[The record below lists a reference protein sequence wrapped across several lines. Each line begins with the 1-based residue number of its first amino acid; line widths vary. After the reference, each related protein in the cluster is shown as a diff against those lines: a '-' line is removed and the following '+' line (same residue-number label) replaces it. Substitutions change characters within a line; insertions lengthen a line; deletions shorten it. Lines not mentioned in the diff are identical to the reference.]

1 MLPLIKERIVKVI
14 FVADV
19 PSVAKVGQT
28 KEVANGYA
36 RNYLF
41 PRKLAVLANS
51 TAAAAVDAHLKKL
64 VKQHAILEAE
74 MAELAKKIN
83 GTEITLRAK
92 VGENDKLYGSITAA
106 DIAEA
111 LSKAA
116 GVLIDKKNVAIAEP
130 IKLAGVCDVTIK
142 FMHDI
147 TAVIKTCVVDEN
159 ATEEMIAQAKTKK
172 AEAKKE
178 KAEAP
183 AEPKKA
189 KAVKAADAAGKAEAA
204 AEPKKEKSEKKEK
217 KPKVEKPAKEEP
229 VAEVKAAVEEKAVAE
244 KPAKAAD
251 ASAKAPAE
259 RKAKAAKEEKVE
271 EKPARAEKAPAEKKA
286 KAEKA
291 VKEEKPA
298 AAIEEKKEKKPK
310 AKAKKEDAD

>member
-1 MLPLIKERIVKVI
+1 VKVI

-51 TAAAAVDAHLKKL
+51 NAAAAVDAHLKKL

-92 VGENDKLYGSITAA
+92 VGENDKLYGSVTAT

-116 GVLIDKKNVAIAEP
+116 GVLIDKKNVALAEP
-130 IKLAGVCDVTIK
+130 IKQAGVCDVTIK

-189 KAVKAADAAGKAEAA
+189 KAVKATDAAEKAEAA
-204 AEPKKEKSEKKEK
+204 AEPKKEKGEKKEK
-217 KPKVEKPAKEEP
+217 KPRAEKAAREEP

-244 KPAKAAD
+244 KPAKA
-251 ASAKAPAE
+251 
-259 RKAKAAKEEKVE
+259 EKT
-271 EKPARAEKAPAEKKA
+271 PAEKKA
-286 KAEKA
+286 KAEKPA
-291 VKEEKPA
+291 KEAVAESVKEEKPA
-298 AAIEEKKEKKPK
+298 KEKKVKAEKTPAEKAVKEEKAAPAAEEKKEKKPK
-310 AKAKKEDAD
+310 AKAKKED

>member
-14 FVADV
+14 FIDDV
-19 PSVAKVGQT
+19 PNVARVGQT

-36 RNYLF
+36 RNFLF

-51 TAAAAVDAHLKKL
+51 QAAAAVDAHLKKL
-64 VKQHAILEAE
+64 VKQHAVEEAQ

-116 GVLIDKKNVAIAEP
+116 GVLIDKKNVASTEP
-130 IKLAGVCDVTIK
+130 IKVAGVCDVTIK
-142 FMHDI
+142 FMREI
-147 TAVIKTCVVDEN
+147 TAVIKACVVDEN
-159 ATEEMIAQAKTKK
+159 ATDEMIAQVKARK

-178 KAEAP
+178 KAEAA

-189 KAVKAADAAGKAEAA
+189 KAVKPADAAEKAEAEG
-204 AEPKKEKSEKKEK
+204 EPKAEKAAKKEK
-217 KPKVEKPAKEEP
+217 KPKAEKAASEKPAAEP
-229 VAEVKAAVEEKAVAE
+229 VAEVKEVKAEKAEKPAKEKKSKAAKEEKAVAEVKEEKTEKAVAE
-244 KPAKAAD
+244 KPVKE
-251 ASAKAPAE
+251 K
-259 RKAKAAKEEKVE
+259 KAKAAKEEK
-271 EKPARAEKAPAEKKA
+271 
-286 KAEKA
+286 
-291 VKEEKPA
+291 A
-298 AAIEEKKEKKPK
+298 AAEPVADEKKEKKPK
-310 AKAKKEDAD
+310 AKAKKKD